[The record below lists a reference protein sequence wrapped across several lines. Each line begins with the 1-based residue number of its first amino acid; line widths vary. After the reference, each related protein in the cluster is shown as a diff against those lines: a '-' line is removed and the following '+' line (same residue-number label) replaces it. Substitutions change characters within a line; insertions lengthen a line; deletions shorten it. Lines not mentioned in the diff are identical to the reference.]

1 MALPQLEK
9 IAAAQG
15 FKGEAGQIIAAS
27 MVGEDRESVR
37 RVIVVGLGA
46 EDELCL
52 EGVRKALGSGLKE
65 AEKLKVEVLTAAPP
79 GVETAARCR
88 CGSGHGGNGKD
99 QRLSFRSLSFREKE
113 AGLKVLQLG
122 YTQEQEADV
131 LRGLK
136 VGQALGRATN
146 LARDLVNEPANAMT
160 PGQLAAEAKK
170 SRGGAWF

>member
-79 GVETAARCR
+79 GCGNGCPLQMWLGPWRKRQRSAAIVSIAIFPRKRSGPESAPIRLYTGTRSRCAARPQ
-88 CGSGHGGNGKD
+88 SG
-99 QRLSFRSLSFREKE
+99 
-113 AGLKVLQLG
+113 AGTG
-122 YTQEQEADV
+122 
-131 LRGLK
+131 
-136 VGQALGRATN
+136 
-146 LARDLVNEPANAMT
+146 
-160 PGQLAAEAKK
+160 PGHQF
-170 SRGGAWF
+170 GP